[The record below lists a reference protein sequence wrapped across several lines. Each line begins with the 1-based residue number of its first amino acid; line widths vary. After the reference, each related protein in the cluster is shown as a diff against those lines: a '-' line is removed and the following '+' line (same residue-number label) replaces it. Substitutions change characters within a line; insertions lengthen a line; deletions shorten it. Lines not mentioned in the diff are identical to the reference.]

1 MKPLPTAVTGAVAVA
16 LLGAGIAAAVLLLN
30 GGDAVAPDAPES
42 TASPQDTPVEP
53 ALERFGSYGP
63 GGVLSAVG
71 AFPVF
76 IEGGP
81 SELFCG
87 SDADVTTDENG
98 VVTMAQGG
106 IILPSLPVSVEEV
119 VQERAN
125 ARAQLLLGETVY
137 QPDESVPDRADGIIS
152 PFKPASPGRET
163 VKAYFLVPVHYDAN
177 GVLVVGMG
185 FCEASTDQILDEA
198 AAFFAQ
204 EAER

>member
-1 MKPLPTAVTGAVAVA
+1 MD
-16 LLGAGIAAAVLLLN
+16 LG
-30 GGDAVAPDAPES
+30 
-42 TASPQDTPVEP
+42 
-53 ALERFGSYGP
+53 
-63 GGVLSAVG
+63 
-71 AFPVF
+71 
-76 IEGGP
+76 IEGKVAMISGG
-81 SELFCG
+81 SRGLGKHAAQSLAREGCKISICARGAETLEETVAELSG
-87 SDADVTTDENG
+87 LGYQVHGTQADVTTDENG

-106 IILPSLPVSVEEV
+106 IDIPSLPVSVEEV

-163 VKAYFLVPVHYDAN
+163 GKAYFLVPVHYDAN

-185 FCEASTDQILDEA
+185 FCEASTDQLLDEA